1 MTTMAGDP
9 IVVAQE
15 LAKRDPVIAALVD
28 EFGPPEFPEPTE
40 QPFATL
46 VRAITQQQI
55 ATAAARAIHARLI
68 TALGGQVTAERLAA
82 TPSEELR
89 AAGLSANKVAS
100 LKDLATKT
108 LEGSV
113 HLAPGELAQLPDD
126 EITAELTSVRGI
138 GTWTADMFLMFQ
150 LRRPDVWPVGDLA
163 LRRGIADA
171 WQIPSPTPKQLV
183 AFGEQF
189 RPHRSVVAW
198 YGYQAA
204 HRVNTSR
211 RDNEPWHS

>member
-9 IVVAQE
+9 VAVARE
-15 LAKRDPVIAALVD
+15 LAKGDPVIAALVD
-28 EFGPPEFPEPTE
+28 EFGLPEFGEPTE
-40 QPFATL
+40 APFATL

-55 ATAAARAIHARLI
+55 AAAAARAIHARLVA
-68 TALGGQVTAERLAA
+68 ALGAEVTAERLAA
-82 TPSEELR
+82 TPPEVLR
-89 AAGLSANKVAS
+89 AAGLSGNKVAA
-100 LKDLATKT
+100 LKDLAAKT
-108 LEGSV
+108 LGGTV
-113 HLAPGELAQLPDD
+113 HLAPSELTQLSD
-126 EITAELTSVRGI
+126 EDIAKELTSVRGI
-138 GTWTADMFLMFQ
+138 GAWSADMFLMFQ

-163 LRRGIADA
+163 LRRGIAEA
-171 WQIPSPTPKQLV
+171 WQIPTPTPSQLM

-211 RDNEPWHS
+211 KGN

>member
-1 MTTMAGDP
+1 MTTMASDP
-9 IVVAQE
+9 VAVAQE
-15 LAKRDPVIAALVD
+15 LAKTDPVIAGLVD
-28 EFGPPEFPEPTE
+28 EFGLPEFPEPTE
-40 QPFATL
+40 KPFATL

-55 ATAAARAIHARLI
+55 AAPAARAIHARLL

-82 TPSEELR
+82 TPAEVLR
-89 AAGLSANKVAS
+89 AAGLSGNKVAS
-100 LKDLATKT
+100 LKDLAAKT
-108 LEGSV
+108 LDGTV
-113 HLAPGELAQLPDD
+113 LLAPGELARLPDE
-126 EITAELTSVRGI
+126 EITAQLASVRGI

-171 WQIPSPTPKQLV
+171 WKIQTPTPKQLM

-204 HRVNTSR
+204 HRLNVTRKNK
-211 RDNEPWHS
+211 

>member
-9 IVVAQE
+9 VVAAQE
-15 LAKRDPVIAALVD
+15 LAKGDPVIAALVD
-28 EFGPPEFPEPTE
+28 EFGLPEFPEPTE
-40 QPFATL
+40 RPFATL
-46 VRAITQQQI
+46 VRAIAQQQI
-55 ATAAARAIHARLI
+55 ASAAARAIHARLV
-68 TALGGQVTAERLAA
+68 TALRGQVTPKRLAA
-82 TPSEELR
+82 TPAEALR

-108 LEGSV
+108 LDGTV
-113 HLAPGELAQLPDD
+113 RLAPGELAPLPDE
-126 EITAELTSVRGI
+126 EITAELTGVRGI
-138 GTWTADMFLMFQ
+138 GTWTAEMFLMFQ

-171 WQIPSPTPKQLV
+171 WQIPMPSPKQLM

-189 RPHRSVVAW
+189 RPHRSIVAW

-204 HRVNTSR
+204 HRLSTTR
-211 RDNEPWHS
+211 KDK

>member
-9 IVVAQE
+9 VVVAQE
-15 LAKRDPVIAALVD
+15 RAKGDAVIPAWVD
-28 EFGPPEFPEPTE
+28 EFGLPQFPEPTE

-55 ATAAARAIHARLI
+55 ASAAARAIHARLV
-68 TALGGQVTAERLAA
+68 TTLGGQVTAERLAA
-82 TPSEELR
+82 SPAEALR

-100 LKDLATKT
+100 LKDLTTKT
-108 LEGSV
+108 LDGTV
-113 HLAPGELAQLPDD
+113 PLAPGELARLPDE
-126 EITAELTSVRGI
+126 EITAQLTSVRGI

-171 WQIPSPTPKQLV
+171 WQIPTPTPKQLM

-189 RPHRSVVAW
+189 RPHRSIVAW

-204 HRVNTSR
+204 HRLSTTR
-211 RDNEPWHS
+211 KDK

>member
-9 IVVAQE
+9 VVVAQE
-15 LAKRDPVIAALVD
+15 LAKGDPVIAALVD
-28 EFGPPEFPEPTE
+28 EFGLPEFPEPTE
-40 QPFATL
+40 RPFATL
-46 VRAITQQQI
+46 VRAIAQQQI
-55 ATAAARAIHARLI
+55 ASAAARAIHARLV
-68 TALGGQVTAERLAA
+68 TALRGQVTPKRLAA
-82 TPSEELR
+82 TSAEALR

-108 LEGSV
+108 LDGTV
-113 HLAPGELAQLPDD
+113 RLAPGELAPLPDE
-126 EITAELTSVRGI
+126 EITAELTGVRGI
-138 GTWTADMFLMFQ
+138 GTWTAEMFLMFQ

-171 WQIPSPTPKQLV
+171 WQIPMPSPKQLM

-189 RPHRSVVAW
+189 RPHRSIVAW

-204 HRVNTSR
+204 HRLSTTR
-211 RDNEPWHS
+211 KDK

>member
-9 IVVAQE
+9 VAAAQK
-15 LAKRDPVIAALVD
+15 LAESDPVIAALVD
-28 EFGPPEFPEPTE
+28 DFGLPEFPEPIE

-55 ATAAARAIHARLI
+55 AAAAARAIHARLVS
-68 TALGGQVTAERLAA
+68 ALGGHVSAERLAA
-82 TPSEELR
+82 TPAAGLR
-89 AAGLSANKVAS
+89 AAGLSANKVAA

-108 LEGSV
+108 LDGTV
-113 HLAPGELAQLPDD
+113 HLAPGELAQLPDE

-171 WQIPSPTPKQLV
+171 WQIPTPTPRQLM

-189 RPHRSVVAW
+189 RPHRSVVAR

-204 HRVNTSR
+204 HRLTTTR
-211 RDNEPWHS
+211 PDK

>member
-9 IVVAQE
+9 VVVAQE
-15 LAKRDPVIAALVD
+15 LAKGDAVIAALVD
-28 EFGPPEFPEPTE
+28 QFGLPEFPEPTE

-55 ATAAARAIHARLI
+55 ASAAARAIHARLV
-68 TALGGQVTAERLAA
+68 TALRGQVTPERLAA
-82 TPSEELR
+82 TPAEALR
-89 AAGLSANKVAS
+89 AVGLSANKVAS

-108 LEGSV
+108 LDGIV
-113 HLAPGELAQLPDD
+113 HLAPGELAHLPDE
-126 EITAELTSVRGI
+126 EITAELTGVRGI
-138 GTWTADMFLMFQ
+138 GAWTADMFLMFQ

-171 WQIPSPTPKQLV
+171 WQIPTPSPKQLM
-183 AFGEQF
+183 AFGERF

-204 HRVNTSR
+204 HRLSTTR
-211 RDNEPWHS
+211 KDK

>member
-9 IVVAQE
+9 VVVAHE
-15 LAKRDPVIAALVD
+15 LAKGDPVMAGLVD
-28 EFGPPEFPEPTE
+28 EFGLPDFPEPTE

-55 ATAAARAIHARLI
+55 AAAAARAIHARLV
-68 TALGGQVTAERLAA
+68 TALGGEVSADRLAA
-82 TPSEELR
+82 IPAEALR

-100 LKDLATKT
+100 LKDLAAKT

-113 HLAPGELAQLPDD
+113 HLVPGELAQLPD
-126 EITAELTSVRGI
+126 EKITAELTSVRGI

-171 WQIPSPTPKQLV
+171 WQIPTPTPKQLM

-189 RPHRSVVAW
+189 RPNRSVVAW

-204 HRVNTSR
+204 HRVNTAR
-211 RDNEPWHS
+211 KDK

>member
-9 IVVAQE
+9 VAAAQM
-15 LAKRDPVIAALVD
+15 LAESDPVIAALVD
-28 EFGPPEFPEPTE
+28 DFGLPEFPEPIE

-46 VRAITQQQI
+46 VRAITQQQS
-55 ATAAARAIHARLI
+55 AAAAARAIHARLVS
-68 TALGGQVTAERLAA
+68 ALGGHVTAERLAA
-82 TPSEELR
+82 TPVEGMR
-89 AAGLSANKVAS
+89 AAGLSANKVVA

-108 LEGSV
+108 LDGTV
-113 HLAPGELAQLPDD
+113 HLAPGELAQLPD
-126 EITAELTSVRGI
+126 EKITAELTSVRGI

-171 WQIPSPTPKQLV
+171 WQIPTPTPRQLM

-204 HRVNTSR
+204 HRVTTTR
-211 RDNEPWHS
+211 PGT